1 MDMLTHQNVQLLHQ
15 VDYLPELLMFQSDPS
30 KLSPVLTVVNL
41 VLNTLTIVKF
51 VVLTDLTH
59 HIVDVSLDT
68 IKMLM
73 TPPVLNVNHV
83 TTCVLLVK
91 IQLTGVYVHVPVTES
106 IAHLVLAL
114 MVTMMI

>member
-1 MDMLTHQNVQLLHQ
+1 MLTHQSVQLLHQ
-15 VDYLPELLMFQSDPS
+15 VENLPELLIPQSDLS
-30 KLSPVLTVVNL
+30 KLSPVLTVVNP
-41 VLNTLTIVKF
+41 VLNMETIVKF

-73 TPPVLNVNHV
+73 MPLVLNVNHV

-91 IQLTGVYVHVPVTES
+91 IQLIGVSAHVPVTES
-106 IAHLVLAL
+106 IAHLATVLT
-114 MVTMMI
+114 VTMMI